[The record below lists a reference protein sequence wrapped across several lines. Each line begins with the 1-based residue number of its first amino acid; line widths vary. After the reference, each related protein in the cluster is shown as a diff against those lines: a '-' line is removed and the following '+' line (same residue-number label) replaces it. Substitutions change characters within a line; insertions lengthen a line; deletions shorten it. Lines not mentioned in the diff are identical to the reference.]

1 MLVTFIVI
9 IIKLTNIFEE
19 GILNNTFIKKIIVFI
34 GIVILFLLIGLT
46 NGKNR
51 NVSAVENLLSSI
63 ITIPLNGFNYIENWI
78 EGNELFFSDIEKIKE
93 ENKELILENE
103 ALKNKMIDY
112 EILMAENKTLK
123 EHARI
128 RESYLDYSVVIADV
142 ISDSASNWE
151 EVYIINKGEN
161 DGIKPN
167 MTVITTD
174 GLVGYVETVSKNTSK
189 VISILDAGNSVSAR
203 STRTRDAIICKGNI
217 SLKEEGKLKVI
228 SIPIGVEFIEGDK
241 IETSGMGGL
250 YPKGIAIG
258 EIESFENKINPLEN
272 EAILKTYVDFNKI
285 ETVAV
290 IVNDENGE
298 L

>member
-1 MLVTFIVI
+1 
-9 IIKLTNIFEE
+9 
-19 GILNNTFIKKIIVFI
+19 
-34 GIVILFLLIGLT
+34 
-46 NGKNR
+46 
-51 NVSAVENLLSSI
+51 
-63 ITIPLNGFNYIENWI
+63 
-78 EGNELFFSDIEKIKE
+78 
-93 ENKELILENE
+93 
-103 ALKNKMIDY
+103 
-112 EILMAENKTLK
+112 MAENKTLK